1 MKKLGT
7 LRDMTEGSIIRQMI
21 LFALPL
27 MAGNIFQMLYNT
39 VDSVVVGQYV
49 GKEALAAVN
58 STTMIINM
66 LVFFFNGFS
75 VGAGVLIA
83 RHFGARDYDR
93 LHNAIE
99 TTMAMTFLFCLI
111 FTIVGSIAVKPMLTV
126 MSTPEDVLDDATAYL
141 TIYFLGISGLLVYNM
156 GSGILRSVGDTTR
169 PLLFLILTSL
179 LNIALDLLFV
189 LGFHMGIAG
198 VAWATIL
205 AQFISAVLT
214 TLLLTRSKDIY
225 QLTWKDLKIDGG
237 VLREIFQVGLP
248 AGIQSVITAFSNVF
262 VQAYVNFFGSSCMA
276 GWGCYNKLDQFI
288 MLPMSSMAM
297 AATTFVSQNIGAK
310 KIHRA
315 NKGTVTAILMSVAV
329 TAVIAL
335 VLVIWAEPAVRLFT
349 QDESV
354 IAFGVLFLQANTFF
368 LLFNCVNHVLAGAL
382 RGRGD
387 SRGPMIIMLLSFVAI
402 RQLYLFVVTRFVAN
416 TPFLVGFGYPVGW
429 VTCCAIEVAY
439 FLIKWRRRNA
449 PEAG

>member
-1 MKKLGT
+1 MKKIST

-99 TTMAMTFLFCLI
+99 TTMATTFLFCLI

-126 MSTPEDVLDDATAYL
+126 MSTPEDVLEDANTYL
-141 TIYFLGISGLLVYNM
+141 SIYFLGISGLLVYNM

-237 VLREIFQVGLP
+237 VLREIFKVGLP
-248 AGIQSVITAFSNVF
+248 AGIQSVITAFSNIF
-262 VQAYVNFFGSSCMA
+262 VQSYVNFFGSSCMA

-297 AATTFVSQNIGAK
+297 AATTFVSQNVGAK
-310 KIHRA
+310 KMHRA
-315 NKGTVTAILMSVAV
+315 NKGTVTAILMSVGV

-335 VLVIWAEPAVRLFT
+335 GLVIWAEPSVRLFM

-387 SRGPMIIMLLSFVAI
+387 SRGPMMIMLLSFVAI

-429 VTCCAIEVAY
+429 VTCCVIEVMY
-439 FLIKWRRRNA
+439 YLIKRRRQNG
-449 PEAG
+449 PEAK